1 MAGRVMEGSN
11 ARLLLLWCVGFVLP
25 PIVIGLDSVLAA
37 ARETAEWV
45 ALLAYV
51 PFAMPYIMICALAI
65 FMSRHRLWVKALL
78 VALTVIVLCLQ
89 LGIIGLLDVLAHG
102 IRGTQ

>member
-25 PIVIGLDSVLAA
+25 PIVIGLDFVLAA
-37 ARETAEWV
+37 ARQTVEWV

-65 FMSRHRLWVKALL
+65 FMSGHRLWVKALL
-78 VALTVIVLCLQ
+78 VALSAIALCLQ
-89 LGIIGLLDVLAHG
+89 LGLISFLGVLAQG
-102 IRGTQ
+102 ITGTQ